1 MADVPGTPDG
11 TTAGPA
17 RNGIG
22 TAALVFGVLGFL
34 LAIVVVG
41 GLLGI
46 VAIVLGIIGLSRVRR
61 GEANNRGSAIAG
73 IALGVSAVA
82 LTGILIVASATFI
95 SDNKEEFDNL
105 NDCMNKATS
114 DQDRQDCTNEFR
126 DQIEGNNQ

>member
-11 TTAGPA
+11 TTARPA

-61 GEANNRGSAIAG
+61 GEATNRGSAIAG
-73 IALGVSAVA
+73 IALGVIAVA
-82 LTGILIVASATFI
+82 LTGILIIASATFI

-105 NDCMNKATS
+105 NDCLDKATS